1 MDKVRKIAMVAN
13 QVIMEDED
21 RLDVAYWLSRT
32 PQERISAVTN
42 LRRTYFTWLNGS
54 FPTKMEKVVSQ
65 RKMDV

>member
-13 QVIMEDED
+13 QIKMEDED
-21 RLDVAYWLSRT
+21 RLDVAYWLART

-54 FPTKMEKVVSQ
+54 FPTKMEKVISQ